1 MELENLKKK
10 LSTYKTEGGRLTN
23 VSDDLLIEI
32 LHAWENWSGS
42 AQGFYSA
49 IGTNYKRFASLMGRA
64 KKLKREGY
72 QANGFQEIKIE
83 QPPQSDSRLPI
94 EILWD
99 NRPIRFGEVDLLVD
113 FLKKAA

>member
-1 MELENLKKK
+1 
-10 LSTYKTEGGRLTN
+10 
-23 VSDDLLIEI
+23 
-32 LHAWENWSGS
+32 
-42 AQGFYSA
+42 
-49 IGTNYKRFASLMGRA
+49 MGKA

-72 QANGFQEIKIE
+72 QASGFQEIKIE
-83 QPPQSDSRLPI
+83 QPSGDSHFQI